1 MAQPPR
7 DQLRN
12 YHMRKIFYLIA
23 LLVTGTSITV
33 SAQSETKAKSILAE
47 VSRKYKGYDAIK
59 SEFSLTISNPQAKIN
74 ETQSG
79 TLYVRSKT
87 NKFKVILKDQEIM
100 SDGKNQWTYLK
111 EDKEVQLSEVD
122 NSPNALNP
130 ARVFTIYEKGFKSLY
145 TNDSKDNGKIY
156 HNIELTPLDAKT
168 PFFKVKLKIDKA
180 TKQIA
185 NAVIYDKNGSR
196 YIYAIKSF
204 TPNVKIADSTFAFD
218 AKKHPG
224 VEVVD
229 LR

>member
-1 MAQPPR
+1 
-7 DQLRN
+7 
-12 YHMRKIFYLIA
+12 MRKIFYLIV
-23 LLVTGTSITV
+23 LLIAGAAVNAT
-33 SAQSETKAKSILAE
+33 AQSETKAKAILAE
-47 VSRKYKGYDAIK
+47 VSKKYRGYDAIK
-59 SEFSLTISNPQAKIN
+59 SEFSLAISNPQAKIN

-111 EDKEVQLSEVD
+111 EDKEVQLSEID

-145 TNDSKDNGKIY
+145 TNDSKTNGKIF
-156 HNIELTPLDAKT
+156 HHIELTPIDAKT
-168 PFFKVKLKIDKA
+168 PYFKIKLKVDKA
-180 TKQIA
+180 TKHIA
-185 NAVIYDKNGSR
+185 SAIIYDKNGSH
-196 YIYAIKSF
+196 YTYTIKSF

>member
-1 MAQPPR
+1 
-7 DQLRN
+7 
-12 YHMRKIFYLIA
+12 MRKIFYLIV
-23 LLVTGTSITV
+23 LLIAGAAVNAT
-33 SAQSETKAKSILAE
+33 AQSETKAKAILAE
-47 VSRKYKGYDAIK
+47 VSKKYKGYDAIK
-59 SEFSLTISNPQAKIN
+59 SEFGLAISNPQAKIN

-122 NSPNALNP
+122 NSANALNP
-130 ARVFTIYEKGFKSLY
+130 ARVFTIYEKGFKALY
-145 TNDSKDNGKIY
+145 TNDSKANGKIF
-156 HNIELTPLDAKT
+156 HHIELTPIDAKT
-168 PFFKVKLKIDKA
+168 PYFKIKLKVDKA
-180 TKQIA
+180 TKHIA
-185 NAVIYDKNGSR
+185 SAIIYDKNGSH
-196 YIYAIKSF
+196 YTYTIKSF

>member
-1 MAQPPR
+1 
-7 DQLRN
+7 
-12 YHMRKIFYLIA
+12 MRKIFYLIV
-23 LLVTGTSITV
+23 LLIAGAAVNAT
-33 SAQSETKAKSILAE
+33 AQSETKAKAILAE
-47 VSRKYKGYDAIK
+47 VSKKYRGYDAIK
-59 SEFSLTISNPQAKIN
+59 SEFSLAISNPQAKIN

-122 NSPNALNP
+122 NSANALNP
-130 ARVFTIYEKGFKSLY
+130 ARVFTIYEKGFKALY
-145 TNDSKDNGKIY
+145 TNDSKASGKIF
-156 HNIELTPLDAKT
+156 HHIELTPIDAKT
-168 PFFKVKLKIDKA
+168 PYFKIKLKVDKA
-180 TKQIA
+180 TKHIA
-185 NAVIYDKNGSR
+185 SAIIYDKNGSH
-196 YIYAIKSF
+196 YTYTIKSF

>member
-1 MAQPPR
+1 
-7 DQLRN
+7 
-12 YHMRKIFYLIA
+12 MRKIFYLIV
-23 LLVTGTSITV
+23 LLIAGAAGNAT
-33 SAQSETKAKSILAE
+33 AQSETKAKAILAE
-47 VSRKYKGYDAIK
+47 VSKKYRGYDAIK
-59 SEFSLTISNPQAKIN
+59 SEFSLAISNPQAKIN

-122 NSPNALNP
+122 NSANALNP
-130 ARVFTIYEKGFKSLY
+130 ARVFTIYEKGFKALY
-145 TNDSKDNGKIY
+145 TNDSKASGKIF
-156 HNIELTPLDAKT
+156 HHIELTPIDAKT
-168 PFFKVKLKIDKA
+168 PYFKIKLKVDKA
-180 TKQIA
+180 TKHIA
-185 NAVIYDKNGSR
+185 SAIIYDKNGSH
-196 YIYAIKSF
+196 YTYTIKSF